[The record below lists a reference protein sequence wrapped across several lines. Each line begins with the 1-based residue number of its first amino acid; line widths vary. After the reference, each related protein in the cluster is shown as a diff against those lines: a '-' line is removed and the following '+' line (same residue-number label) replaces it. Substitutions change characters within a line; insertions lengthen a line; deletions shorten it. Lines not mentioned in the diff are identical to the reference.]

1 MQAVREIQLDP
12 FVEKAETFANQALNS
27 GFAATFAYWVSALN
41 EQPAIEGAKHFEP
54 NWQRRIGAARP
65 RPLGA
70 EPDYKIPA
78 GVYTQVGELAQ
89 QRLHDALLP
98 QPLVL
103 DAAANRLPLE
113 LIANLD
119 WKTRERR
126 RRASI
131 AHPKPPRRNNPAR
144 LYDVLQSMG
153 IEDQQPLM

>member
-27 GFAATFAYWVSALN
+27 GFAATFAYWVSTLN
-41 EQPAIEGAKHFEP
+41 EQPSIDGARLSEP

-70 EPDYKIPA
+70 AIGYKIPA
-78 GVYTQVGELAQ
+78 GVHSTVSELSH
-89 QRLHDALLP
+89 QRLSDALLP

-103 DAAANRLPLE
+103 DASPNRLPIE

-119 WKTRERR
+119 WKTRQRR
-126 RRASI
+126 QRATL
-131 AHPKPPRRNNPAR
+131 PKREPARRNNPSR